1 VKGDQ
6 LKLVAAIAIV
16 LLLMGVAVQLQAAR
30 ERNYPGHGDE
40 DASLYLTSGAVARRL
55 AFVSP
60 TLAADAYWIRAI
72 QYYGGTKRRLL
83 SESDGLAPPP
93 ILAADPSAGYPLLYP
108 LLDLTTAL
116 DPYFNVAYRF
126 GAIFLAE
133 PYPNGPG
140 RPDLAIALLE
150 KGLRARSDKWEY
162 MEDIGF
168 VHYWYRHDYRLAAAW
183 FDRAGRVSGA
193 PWWLQS
199 LAAVTLAQ
207 GGDRRTSRQMW
218 EAIRQS
224 AEVDW
229 LRKDA
234 ERRLV
239 QLRALDEIDT
249 LQKKI
254 ASFGKQ
260 SVQGPLTWAALT
272 RAGVVPGV
280 MVDPAG
286 TPYELSPDGTVH
298 VASSSLLWP
307 LPEEPQALIGRPPS

>member
-1 VKGDQ
+1 MKGDQ
-6 LKLVAAIAIV
+6 LELTAAIAGV
-16 LLLMGVAVQLQAAR
+16 VLLMGVAVQLQAAR
-30 ERNYPGHGDE
+30 ERHYPRDDNE

-60 TLAADAYWIRAI
+60 TLAADVYWIRAI
-72 QYYGGTKRRLL
+72 QYYGGTKRRLSL
-83 SESDGLAPPP
+83 ESDGLTPPP
-93 ILAADPSAGYPLLYP
+93 ILADPSTAYPLLYP

-116 DPYFNVAYRF
+116 DPSFNVAYRF
-126 GAIFLAE
+126 GAVFLAE

-168 VHYWYRHDYRLAAAW
+168 VHYWYVHDYRIAAEW
-183 FDRAGRVSGA
+183 FERASRVSGA

-249 LQKKI
+249 LQKEI
-254 ASFGKQ
+254 ASFAKQ
-260 SVQGPLTWAALT
+260 SGQEPLTWASLA

-280 MVDPAG
+280 MVDPTG
-286 TPYELSPDGTVH
+286 TPYELSRDGTVH
-298 VASSSLLWP
+298 LASSSLLWP
-307 LPEEPQALIGRPPS
+307 LPEEPQALNSRPPS